1 MKCQYPSVYPLTF
14 ACKGDALIPIS
25 ACVCRLY
32 AGYIWAM
39 NVLYAALCA
48 HMQLRVPAPKTGQK
62 PLYPP
67 PVLLRANPVH

>member
-1 MKCQYPSVYPLTF
+1 M
-14 ACKGDALIPIS
+14 
-25 ACVCRLY
+25 Y
-32 AGYIWAM
+32 AGYIWAI
-39 NVLYAALCA
+39 NGLYAALCA